1 MLPFSAFFCQHN
13 RMPGRDCIIKK
24 QSGNAEIEN
33 LLNLQSYVQKH
44 HKTIPF
50 SFLSRNGS

>member
-1 MLPFSAFFCQHN
+1 MLPFSAFFLSVQQN
-13 RMPGRDCIIKK
+13 AGRDCIIKL